1 MRGLIFFVQLTNF
14 RNFAELLFFTMLC
27 LARGVRRSRSSQRI
41 LLQWNAA
48 LNEREQHSAA
58 AVRSQFLDF
67 FVRDKDHTH
76 IRASPVVPFNDPSL
90 MFVNAGMNQFK
101 SVLQVLSIKWKLIF
115 FIQLKPKFV
124 SSFSKYQG
132 YFDNSQI
139 FLCLKSTGCGR

>member
-1 MRGLIFFVQLTNF
+1 MCGSLRLLINDSRFSERSHFLCTINSFQKF
-14 RNFAELLFFTMLC
+14 RRIAFFTMLC

-48 LNEREQHSAA
+48 SNEREQHSAA

-101 SVLQVLSIKWKLIF
+101 SVLQVPYQSSEKYIF
-115 FIQLKPKFV
+115 FYSVESAVCVILQKMWGLV
-124 SSFSKYQG
+124 W
-132 YFDNSQI
+132 
-139 FLCLKSTGCGR
+139 